1 MGSRKDVSELS
12 HLHVEIFSNLI
23 GHQTSPSPNMSA
35 MEVAATTGSPVK
47 KVEDL
52 KKTEDTPATVNG
64 TNGETKS
71 PATATEN
78 GTNGDTKSPAKEDDK
93 QDDLKKVMAK
103 LAAGKRALLVQD
115 SNDAVENLAEACE
128 LLGKV
133 YGETGKEMG
142 DSYFLY
148 GKALLEEARKEAGVI
163 DNAFD
168 GEESEEN
175 SEEDEEEEEG
185 GEDETPAQEVDGAG
199 PSTANGEAGAGN
211 VKDNESIGSNEA
223 GTSETKDSTDKN
235 AIEKE
240 EEEDPSNLQL
250 AWEILEL
257 AKSCFS
263 KHADS
268 PPADSETRIE
278 VEAKLSETYQT
289 LGEVSIENENYPQA
303 IEDLTMCL
311 RRRQDLLP
319 EDSRCIAETHYQ
331 LGVALGFNAQFDEAV
346 NALSDAIAVLEK
358 RISFLKE
365 GKASA
370 EPTKAK
376 DAFYTADKEVKEIE
390 GIIPEIKEKIADT
403 KDMQQETIK
412 KIGDR
417 RLVEDMIAQAAA
429 KPAGEN
435 GNNLEESTS
444 SQKTTNILAVKKRKT
459 SDEPST
465 NGDSKKPHLE
475 NGIEGGST
483 SNGH

>member
-1 MGSRKDVSELS
+1 MGIFLKTKGCSRTCLEINFFYNFRKLS
-12 HLHVEIFSNLI
+12 KIFNFLV
-23 GHQTSPSPNMSA
+23 MSA
-35 MEVAATTGSPVK
+35 MESEIAANAGSPVK
-47 KVEDL
+47 KVEET
-52 KKTEDTPATVNG
+52 KPAVTEGDDKAAVNG
-64 TNGETKS
+64 EVKS
-71 PATATEN
+71 PQ
-78 GTNGDTKSPAKEDDK
+78 KDDK
-93 QDDLKKVMAK
+93 TDDLKTAMARM
-103 LAAGKRALLVQD
+103 AAGKRDLLVQD
-115 SNDAVENLAEACE
+115 PNSSVENLAEACE

-133 YGETGKEMG
+133 YGETAKECG
-142 DSYFLY
+142 EAYFYY
-148 GKALLEEARKEAGVI
+148 GKALLELARMEAGVI
-163 DNAFD
+163 DNVLD
-168 GEESEEN
+168 GDESEEN
-175 SEEDEEEEEG
+175 SEEDEEEEEE
-185 GEDETPAQEVDGAG
+185 GEEAKEDAETPAEKTDNEEAG
-199 PSTANGEAGAGN
+199 PSKKAEENDNG
-211 VKDNESIGSNEA
+211 KDNESIGSNEA
-223 GTSETKDSTDKN
+223 GTSEIKDSTDKN

-250 AWEILEL
+250 AWEMLEL
-257 AKSCFS
+257 SKSIFT

-268 PPADSETRIE
+268 LAADSEFRMD
-278 VEAKLSETYQT
+278 VEARLSETYQT
-289 LGEVSIENENYPQA
+289 LGEVS
-303 IEDLTMCL
+303 
-311 RRRQDLLP
+311 
-319 EDSRCIAETHYQ
+319 SCIAETHYQ

-390 GIIPEIKEKIADT
+390 GIIPEIKKKIADT

-475 NGIEGGST
+475 NGTEGGST